1 MDSIAVNYKDKGV
14 IFYNLYTREPHP
26 GQDQSRRHDNDQ
38 RYNFANIPQT
48 KTHEE
53 RVDYAL
59 QMIKDFNQVRPI
71 MIDIF
76 GPDCIQN
83 WLGGSMPNSLIV
95 IDREGILQLWQN
107 WANVEGLREKLEEMT
122 KVEK

>member
-26 GQDQSRRHDNDQ
+26 GQGTRGDDE
-38 RYNFANIPQT
+38 RYDFTNKKQT
-48 KTHEE
+48 ATHEE

-71 MIDIF
+71 MVDIF
-76 GPDCIQN
+76 GPDCVQN
-83 WLGGSMPNSLIV
+83 WLGGSWPNSLIV
-95 IDREGILQLWQN
+95 IDREGILQLWQS

-122 KVEK
+122 KVKK